1 MLHIFTQAN
10 ASRVW
15 ADRNAE
21 FGSHKENRQNL
32 IYPADAT
39 GIDLTDPKG
48 IGLKKLLEDDA
59 ILHMLTG
66 GNTYRR
72 DRTCNSGMSK
82 NFIRACRFFNP
93 ERVKSRQVLYCSDR
107 LIHLPHLVCVEHQ
120 GALCPNFFAH
130 DTRTV
135 QIVLQAQANLQF
147 EVPPAVSQRFAAK
160 QAHLLIAIARPTRP
174 GCIGRKAMLQHLRLA
189 QRFSWS
195 MAAQQV

>member
-39 GIDLTDPKG
+39 GIDLADPKG

-66 GNTYRR
+66 GNTYRC
-72 DRTCNSGMSK
+72 DRTINRGMSK
-82 NFIRACRFFNP
+82 NIVRAGGFFNP

-107 LIHLPHLVCVEHQ
+107 LVHLPHLVCVEH
-120 GALCPNFFAH
+120 
-130 DTRTV
+130 
-135 QIVLQAQANLQF
+135 
-147 EVPPAVSQRFAAK
+147 
-160 QAHLLIAIARPTRP
+160 
-174 GCIGRKAMLQHLRLA
+174 
-189 QRFSWS
+189 
-195 MAAQQV
+195 